1 LLFGDNR
8 ARLKPFKH
16 HREIVLHDGLSRLTQ
31 MTIKQIDQEP
41 APRVL
46 KWKENVVVSRPLPGF
61 GLMFE
66 ADAVARSLRGDLLAH
81 ALLKRWLTHDNLR
94 RW

>member
-1 LLFGDNR
+1 
-8 ARLKPFKH
+8 
-16 HREIVLHDGLSRLTQ
+16 
-31 MTIKQIDQEP
+31 
-41 APRVL
+41 
-46 KWKENVVVSRPLPGF
+46 VVVSRPLPGF